1 MKAHSWRARAAVVST
16 APLIAAAVSFVG
28 VPNANA
34 ALYYG
39 AIAYADN
46 GAGASTWNYPTR
58 RDAETAA
65 VDYCGY
71 SSCDVLS
78 SFSECGAV
86 AFDGNRL
93 YGGTGPTLTLA
104 QLDALT
110 NLGGGWIDSW
120 ACNN

>member
-1 MKAHSWRARAAVVST
+1 MLVNSWRTRVAVLAT
-16 APLIAAAVSFVG
+16 APLAALGVSLVG
-28 VPNANA
+28 IPTANA
-34 ALYYG
+34 ELYYG

-58 RDAETAA
+58 RDAEQAA

-86 AFDGNRL
+86 AFDGSRL
-93 YGGTGPTLTLA
+93 YGGTGRTLALA
-104 QLDALT
+104 QLDALN
-110 NLGGGWIDSW
+110 NLGGGWIELW